1 MGGGLTPIPFNKL
14 FLQFFHLTCFFRR
27 AKDGRGLWKGTL
39 GRGEGGG
46 GGGQQPMPSTF
57 TTQSGT
63 DGRQADGDHG
73 DSDDDGDGDSDDD
86 GDGDGNVWSVGI
98 CRNWRKLSCHKIP

>member
-1 MGGGLTPIPFNKL
+1 MEGDTREGVVGG
-14 FLQFFHLTCFFRR
+14 RE
-27 AKDGRGLWKGTL
+27 GR
-39 GRGEGGG
+39 

-86 GDGDGNVWSVGI
+86 GDGDDDVDGDGNVSSVGI